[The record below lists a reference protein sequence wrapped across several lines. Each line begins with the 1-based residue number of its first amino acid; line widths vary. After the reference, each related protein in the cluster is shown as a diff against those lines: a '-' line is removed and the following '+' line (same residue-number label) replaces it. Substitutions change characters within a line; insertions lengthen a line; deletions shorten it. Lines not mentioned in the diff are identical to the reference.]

1 MRNLFFL
8 LICLALMSNA
18 QGPIKKNITFSANF
32 FRVASLP
39 AQSLNMKL
47 EFEADEHWTVR
58 YEFGYGWQN
67 NGLPYYHLPA
77 TISAGVKEIQKCI
90 SGDSKLGFLSGFI
103 MILLPEGISYN
114 IRMKDKIEMTPFIDI
129 NSREYFAMNQTD
141 TLRNRLSGDL
151 GILCRYSLNPH
162 LYVSAYGSMT
172 FLESEGLG
180 ASGGIGIGWKLF
192 RTYPDHP
199 GISPTPGF

>member
-1 MRNLFFL
+1 
-8 LICLALMSNA
+8 MSNA

-77 TISAGVKEIQKCI
+77 TISAGVNPHC
-90 SGDSKLGFLSGFI
+90 
-103 MILLPEGISYN
+103 SY
-114 IRMKDKIEMTPFIDI
+114 PDI
-129 NSREYFAMNQTD
+129 NLILSR
-141 TLRNRLSGDL
+141 
-151 GILCRYSLNPH
+151 
-162 LYVSAYGSMT
+162 GS
-172 FLESEGLG
+172 FFK
-180 ASGGIGIGWKLF
+180 SGGLSTTDF
-192 RTYPDHP
+192 LRTN
-199 GISPTPGF
+199 GA